1 MIRHGTNRLL
11 IAATLGVIGA
21 LVAVLAAL
29 PEAALLVAPWVVL
42 LTVGLTSARGSN
54 LRVLIEAGDDR
65 VVVGDDIAVTT
76 TITGAAGIVQT
87 TAMPSAG
94 FWPLHVH
101 HAQRL
106 IRVAELSVG
115 DTATVRS
122 TLPAMVWGAHDVGKM
137 GIEVTEP
144 YGLFRWSGV
153 ASNPAAVRVHPTQA
167 DLRNL
172 LAPWLVR
179 RLTGAHRSSAS
190 GGGAEY
196 ADIREFGPGDAL
208 RDINWRASARSQ
220 ELWVSQRHPDRATDV
235 ILLLDSFV
243 ESGHDVQKVV
253 GLAIEAAVELA
264 ESHLSVSDRVGL
276 VDLGGVVSW
285 VAPRTG
291 HIQLQRLTDALL
303 RTSLYSNA
311 TDRDLR
317 IIPRRVLPPRS
328 FVIGLSPL
336 LDSRFIDALFLL
348 TAQGHDVAVV
358 ECAPDWADE
367 AGSHGKESSLLAMR
381 FWEAERD
388 VTRDRLAEA
397 GVSVAAWS
405 EGEHIDL
412 VLAEL
417 TRRRHRAARAVRR

>member
-1 MIRHGTNRLL
+1 MIREGTNRLL
-11 IAATLGVIGA
+11 TAATLGVIGA
-21 LVAVLAAL
+21 LAAVLAGL
-29 PEAALLVAPWVVL
+29 PEAAVLVAPWVVL
-42 LTVGLTSARGSN
+42 LAVGLTSARGSN
-54 LRVLIEAGDDR
+54 LRISIQANDDR
-65 VVVGDDIAVTT
+65 VVVGDDIEVTST
-76 TITGAAGIVQT
+76 VAGAAGIVQT
-87 TAMPSAG
+87 TAMPSSG
-94 FWPLHVH
+94 FWPLQ
-101 HAQRL
+101 ADKDQRSV
-106 IRVAELSVG
+106 RVAELSVG
-115 DTATVRS
+115 DRATVRS
-122 TLPAMVWGAHDVGKM
+122 TLPAWVWGTHDVGRM

-153 ASNPAAVRVHPTQA
+153 ASDPAAVRVHPTQA

-190 GGGAEY
+190 GAGVEY
-196 ADIREFGPGDAL
+196 ADIREFAPGDAL

-253 GLAIEAAVELA
+253 GMAIEAAVVLA
-264 ESHLSVSDRVGL
+264 ESHLSVTDRVGL

-285 VAPRTG
+285 VAPSTG
-291 HIQLQRLTDALL
+291 HIQLQRLTDTLL
-303 RTSLYSNA
+303 RSALYSNP

-317 IIPRRVLPPRS
+317 IIPPRVLPPRS

-348 TAQGHDVAVV
+348 AAQGHDVAVV

-367 AGSHGKESSLLAMR
+367 TASRGNEPSLLATR

-388 VTRDRLAEA
+388 VTRDRLAVA
-397 GVSVAAWS
+397 GVSVAAWN
-405 EGEHIDL
+405 EGDHIDL
-412 VLAEL
+412 VLNEL
-417 TRRRHRAARAVRR
+417 TRRRHRTTRVVRR